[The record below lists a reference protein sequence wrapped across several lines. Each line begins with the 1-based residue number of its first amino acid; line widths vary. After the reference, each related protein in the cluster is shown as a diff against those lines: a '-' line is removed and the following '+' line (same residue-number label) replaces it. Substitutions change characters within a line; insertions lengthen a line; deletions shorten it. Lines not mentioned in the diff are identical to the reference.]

1 MAALYFL
8 FAFVAGTVLP
18 LQAGI
23 NAQLAHWL
31 HSPIRASFVSF
42 LVGTIVLFVLSVVVW
57 RPLPSGS
64 RFAGA
69 PWWVWIGGLLGAF
82 YVAGTVVTAP
92 RLGAA
97 TLIALVVAGQALASV
112 VVDQFGMVGF
122 KEQHATPG
130 RIAGMTLVVAGVTL
144 VRLF

>member
-64 RFAGA
+64 RLAGS

-130 RIAGMTLVVAGVTL
+130 RIAGMALVVAGVTL